1 MLSFSV
7 ASAIRTIA
15 DRYKS
20 LFKDSPTSY
29 RSLCALLSLSLYNCK
44 GLSELARFAPWSPSV
59 SELSRAVDGWN
70 ANRFMRRLRA
80 SVLRRWRERLN
91 TADFCYAVDD
101 TANPKFG
108 KGIYARA
115 PWHSSGGAYVGQ
127 KILVIALI
135 ERRSGVAIPIHY
147 AFGIKKTEANYRS
160 MPDLAIECLAECLAC
175 GFPPLPVTCDSW
187 FDSSDFMKDLEK
199 IGLSYD
205 GEIKSTR
212 NLRVTPGLRAK
223 IQKLATFFQAQP
235 RQAVLAKPYGQRR
248 SIRKKRGPKKKKY
261 IAETVA
267 MINGITH
274 PMKVIAVY
282 NHRNDKEAFAYYVST
297 NRTMSGA
304 ELWALARS
312 RWAIEVLFR
321 DMKQNLAFGH
331 LPCTGK
337 EAADLAV
344 CVPFALIV
352 SLRLDKPVIWGL
364 SEGDEDSIGTKLA
377 KIKQAGLDK
386 AINVLIFN
394 PRHAIVERLRAR
406 RQTSRLNRKPVNKP
420 AASQTSLETQAT
432 PELRTAA

>member
-7 ASAIRTIA
+7 TAGVRTIA

-20 LFKDSPTSY
+20 LFKDSATSY
-29 RSLCALLSLSLYNCK
+29 ASLCALLSLALYNCK
-44 GLSELARFAPWSPSV
+44 GLSELARQCPWTPSV
-59 SELSRAVDGWN
+59 SELSRAIDGWN

-80 SVLRRWRERLN
+80 NVLRRWGGRLN
-91 TADFCYAVDD
+91 PADFCYAVDD

-108 KGIYARA
+108 KGIYRRGA
-115 PWHSSGGAYVGQ
+115 WHSSGGAYVGQ
-127 KILVIALI
+127 KILVIVLV
-135 ERRSGVAIPIHY
+135 ERKSGVAIPIHY
-147 AFGIKKTEANYRS
+147 AFGIKKTEAGYKS
-160 MPDLAIECLAECLAC
+160 MPTLAVECLAECLAC

-187 FDSSDFMKDLEK
+187 FDSSDFMKSLEK

-212 NLRVTPGLRAK
+212 NLRLSPGPHAK
-223 IQKLATFFQAQP
+223 SQKLAKFFLGQP
-235 RQAVLAKPYGQRR
+235 RQAVLAKPYGQRGR
-248 SIRKKRGPKKKKY
+248 SRKKRGPKKKKY

-267 MINGITH
+267 MINGVTH

-282 NHRNDKEAFAYYVST
+282 NHRDDKEAFAYYVST

-321 DMKQNLAFGH
+321 DMKQNLAFGR

-344 CVPFALIV
+344 CVPFALVV
-352 SLRLDKPVIWGL
+352 SLRLDDPEIWGL
-364 SEGDEDSIGTKLA
+364 RGSEGDALGTKLA
-377 KIKQAGLDK
+377 KIRQAGFDK
-386 AINVLIFN
+386 ALNVIVLN
-394 PRHAIVERLRAR
+394 PKHAMVERLRAR
-406 RQTSRLNRKPVNKP
+406 RQAARLNRKPVNKP
-420 AASQTSLETQAT
+420 AAGQTPAENRAV
-432 PELRTAA
+432 AGF